1 MCTQL
6 CKTFAE
12 WNLFHEFKKLTVLRS
27 RLKFDSF
34 AGLPL
39 GTPEAIPKAAP
50 RRPGEGSSLAGA
62 RILDNAE
69 GGG

>member
-39 GTPEAIPKAAP
+39 GTHRKRSQRP
-50 RRPGEGSSLAGA
+50 RRADRAKEAV
-62 RILDNAE
+62 
-69 GGG
+69 

>member
-27 RLKFDSF
+27 PPKSDSF
-34 AGLPL
+34 AGTLPGIIRNL
-39 GTPEAIPKAAP
+39 SQGLCRADRAKKAV
-50 RRPGEGSSLAGA
+50 
-62 RILDNAE
+62 
-69 GGG
+69 